1 MSNRH
6 SRFWLHYVFH
16 DAHDAGQAFC
26 GRLMGTLKERFPE
39 DVFLEVP
46 IPYREGEDAPPDIP
60 FVLPLLEE
68 EASLAPHTLLVGI
81 GTGGMV
87 AYNTQR
93 REGFHGSSLIA
104 FCPPPGIACDSSDGP
119 RAIFYGSKNGVYG
132 TSLLQKNSV
141 RGCLPPAQMYGLPS
155 LMHGPRLAL
164 YAIAYL
170 VGEYMGAEDLSRAVT
185 GVSGR

>member
-1 MSNRH
+1 MSR

-16 DAHDAGQAFC
+16 DVHDAGQVFC
-26 GRLMGTLKERFPE
+26 GKLMGILKERFPE
-39 DVFLEVP
+39 EALLEVP
-46 IPYREGEDAPPDIP
+46 IPYRKGEDAPPDA
-60 FVLPLLEE
+60 LLET
-68 EASLAPHTLLVGI
+68 EASLAPRTLLIGI

-93 REGFHGSSLIA
+93 RESFHGSSLIA

-155 LMHGPRLAL
+155 LMHGPGLAL

-170 VGEYMGAEDLSRAVT
+170 VGEYMGAEDLSRAAT